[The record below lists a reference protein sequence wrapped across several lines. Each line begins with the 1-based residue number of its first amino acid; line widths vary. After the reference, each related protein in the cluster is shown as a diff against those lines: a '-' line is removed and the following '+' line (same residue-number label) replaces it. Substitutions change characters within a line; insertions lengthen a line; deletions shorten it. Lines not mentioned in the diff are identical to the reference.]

1 MISNHSWLLFLNDP
15 NDEYFKQDNISEVF
29 INAREQLLYLQED
42 SEFKDL
48 YDKRE
53 KELMD
58 EKSKMESKFDEGI
71 KKGIMEGI
79 MEGKKKGIMEGIM
92 EGKKKGIEIGKKKS
106 ELKHLMKSLK
116 KGEKLEEIKDDY
128 VETFTEEELR
138 IINSFV
144 EDKFYKIK
152 DLALQ
157 LGLDEN
163 IILEICEKVNLGIN
177 ERKGKKQ
184 KLK

>member
-53 KELMD
+53 KELID
-58 EKSKMESKFDEGI
+58 EKSKMEGKFDE
-71 KKGIMEGI
+71 GIMEGI
-79 MEGKKKGIMEGIM
+79 MEGKKE
-92 EGKKKGIEIGKKKS
+92 GIEIGEKKT

-128 VETFTEEELR
+128 VETFTEEELV

-144 EDKFYKIK
+144 EDEFYKIK